1 MGGGFIAAL
10 VHFAPQPLSSY
21 SEEQS
26 TLFCGLLMGAV
37 ALLAF
42 LMVSTVRYS
51 SFKTVGA
58 GRRGPRYIILG
69 IAAVGML
76 VWLFSRYVLIA
87 FVSLY
92 ILHGLFMRL
101 LGVLRYKAA
110 KTPAA

>member
-1 MGGGFIAAL
+1 
-10 VHFAPQPLSSY
+10 VHFAPYPVSSY
-21 SEEQS
+21 GEERS

-58 GRRGPRYIILG
+58 GRRGPRFLILG
-69 IAAVGML
+69 IAALGML

-87 FVSLY
+87 FVTLY
-92 ILHGLFMRL
+92 ILHGLGTRF
-101 LGVLRYKAA
+101 LGALRHKSARS
-110 KTPAA
+110 PAA